1 MKNLRKTYTNKF
13 LLLLLIFCSISFSNI
28 SAQNSV
34 EPDQNVEE
42 EFNAGEMIIGHIV
55 DAHEWHIL
63 SFKDF
68 HLTVPLPIILYDQ
81 GKIVCFSSSKFSHGH
96 SYNGYKLMTSG
107 DKKGKIVKVD
117 ENDNMIADAKLPLDF
132 SITKNVVG
140 IFVAAI
146 LLMVIFISVAKRYKG
161 DNNKPPK
168 GLQSFLEPIVL
179 FVRDDVVRP
188 SIGEERYQKFLPFLL
203 TLFFFILFS
212 NLLGLIPIFPAGANV
227 TGNMSVTLVL
237 AMFTFFV
244 TNIFGSKSYWK
255 DIVNTPGVPIFLK
268 VPIPLM
274 PIIEIIGLLT
284 KPIVLMVRLFAN
296 ITAGHIIILGFIS
309 IIFLFGA
316 NSPFAGVAV
325 SPLSIIFSLFISALE
340 ILVAFIQAYVFTLL
354 SSIYIGISTED
365 HSEHIEETAK

>member
-1 MKNLRKTYTNKF
+1 MKNLRKTNTAKY
-13 LLLLLIFCSISFSNI
+13 LLLLLIFCSISLGNI
-28 SAQNSV
+28 SAQNPV
-34 EPDQNVEE
+34 EPVQNVEE

-63 SFKDF
+63 SYKDF
-68 HLTVPLPIILYDQ
+68 HLTIPLPIILYDQ
-81 GKIVCFSSSKFSHGH
+81 GKIVCFSSSKFNHGH

-107 DKKGKIVKVD
+107 EQKGKIVKVD
-117 ENDNMIADAKLPLDF
+117 ENDNMIADAKIPLDF

-161 DNNKPPK
+161 DNNRPPK

-179 FVRDDVVRP
+179 FVRDDVVKP
-188 SIGEERYQKFLPFLL
+188 SIGEDRYQKFLPFLL

-212 NLLGLIPIFPAGANV
+212 NILGLIPIFPGGANV
-227 TGNMSVTLVL
+227 TGSMSVTFVL

-244 TNIFGSKSYWK
+244 TNVFGSKAYWK

-354 SSIYIGISTED
+354 SSIYIGISTES
-365 HSEHIEETAK
+365 HNEHIEETAK